1 MRDERVCLK
10 GEVTEK
16 QVLGWTEQ
24 EWRAFQFVQ
33 MVETNKRL
41 SKLEGQSNWRNALV
55 SIPWTIVGGLIV
67 YLAK

>member
-1 MRDERVCLK
+1 MEECLK
-10 GEVTEK
+10 GEVTEA

-24 EWRAFQFVQ
+24 EWRAFQFKQ

-41 SKLEGQSNWRNALV
+41 SKLETQAAWRNVLI